1 MRKLAI
7 TLAVLTT
14 LALAAVA
21 LAAVPQKGPFAGKTA
36 LHPINGFADL
46 VTFTASGTSLKK
58 FTFGTLGCFGHGSY
72 PVGTDPYADPTNTA
86 VLKTVTVGANGTFTF
101 KGASDAGRPTGHRH
115 DRDRHRDVL
124 EPDLGQRH
132 HHGHADAERR
142 HVRAGEDEVHRHARD
157 ADESRPQRRL
167 TRSARPIH
175 WRHRG
180 AARFRTGSD
189 PGGSSPKDPSQVPR
203 LFLRLRNPS
212 PAPDSRPLTGP
223 SLRVAMLAPISW
235 RVPPRHYGPW
245 EQFVSLLT
253 EGLVARGVDV
263 TLFATADSQTR
274 ARLVGSAPTGYSEDA
289 GLDAK
294 VWESLHISSVF
305 ERAGEFD
312 LIHNSFD
319 FLPLTYSRLVD
330 TPVVTTI
337 HGFSSERIVPV
348 FQKYNDTGYYV
359 AISDAD
365 RHEKLDYIATIHHGI
380 DMTGFELGTGAD
392 GYLLYFGRIH
402 PDKGTVEAIDVAE
415 QAGIPLIL
423 AGIVQDQ
430 EYFDRLVAPRID
442 GSNVTYV
449 GPVWAD
455 GRSELLGEALRAPA
469 PDQLRRA
476 VRLQRDRGDGLR
488 DPGDRDGTR
497 IDAGDRRAR
506 DERLSRHD
514 ARRSAGSRDG
524 LEGSRSKRRAE
535 LGRAALRDRPDG
547 GVRVP
552 RTSTG
557 GSSRRSEDDRLVG
570 LEGSVPGP
578 AVSRRARS

>member
-1 MRKLAI
+1 
-7 TLAVLTT
+7 
-14 LALAAVA
+14 
-21 LAAVPQKGPFAGKTA
+21 
-36 LHPINGFADL
+36 
-46 VTFTASGTSLKK
+46 
-58 FTFGTLGCFGHGSY
+58 
-72 PVGTDPYADPTNTA
+72 
-86 VLKTVTVGANGTFTF
+86 
-101 KGASDAGRPTGHRH
+101 
-115 DRDRHRDVL
+115 
-124 EPDLGQRH
+124 
-132 HHGHADAERR
+132 
-142 HVRAGEDEVHRHARD
+142 
-157 ADESRPQRRL
+157 
-167 TRSARPIH
+167 
-175 WRHRG
+175 
-180 AARFRTGSD
+180 
-189 PGGSSPKDPSQVPR
+189 
-203 LFLRLRNPS
+203 
-212 PAPDSRPLTGP
+212 
-223 SLRVAMLAPISW
+223 MLAPISW

-253 EGLVARGVDV
+253 EGLVARGIDV

-319 FLPLTYSRLVD
+319 FLPLTYSGLVD

-348 FQKYNDTGYYV
+348 FQKYNGSGYYV

-380 DMTGFELGTGAD
+380 DMTGFELGPGAG

-430 EYFDRLVAPRID
+430 EYFDRHVAPRID
-442 GSNVTYV
+442 GSTVTYV

-455 GRSELLGEALRAPA
+455 GRSELLGGALALLHLINFDEPFGFSVIEAMACGTPVIA
-469 PDQLRRA
+469 TE
-476 VRLQRDRGDGLR
+476 RGSMPEIVEHGENGFLVTTPEEAR
-488 DPGDRDGTR
+488 GRRDGR
-497 IDAGDRRAR
+497 
-506 DERLSRHD
+506 ERP
-514 ARRSAGSRDG
+514 GP
-524 LEGSRSKRRAE
+524 KRRAT

-547 GVRVP
+547 GRVP
-552 RTSTG
+552 RRLPADRHAGVRMIASTG
-557 GSSRRSEDDRLVG
+557 SRDPSQGRPSRPSPVVISTFQPSAAATSRTRRSPKFTATRRASPSRERSYTRVSAGESTRSQSPISSAGELRRIASSRV
-570 LEGSVPGP
+570 
-578 AVSRRARS
+578 